1 MQHVFRNLSLALSCV
16 LLLAACSPGDTD
28 SLYSAFQGV
37 PDASRTKLW
46 WWHGDAPTT
55 REGITA
61 DLEAFKRA
69 GIGGVIYYDQIHGDG
84 KDALDAFSPEWW
96 EMFKFCATEARRLGL
111 TFDIT
116 VSNGFVAGGPWITPE
131 YAMKRVAAADTVLSG
146 GTWFDGPVP
155 LPRGTV
161 VEHIATLAFPVDREK
176 WDKPVRIPGEYRA
189 PADRKETIIPIRL
202 DRTVTARSFTYEV
215 TKRGKS
221 RMGAMNRPGDPAE
234 EFYASDFTPYPDPGE
249 LEASQDGIHYTPVCT
264 LKPIYTMAR
273 TPWSSKTVSFPATTA
288 RYWRVR
294 LHDWQVSERESNP
307 LTIKNMSLSSR
318 PVVDQWEER
327 AAVVSE
333 YSFENPSRTPSY
345 SGSEV
350 LDRSRMVDLSGQ
362 VDPGGHLRWQAP
374 EGSDW
379 ILMHF
384 VSTPTGGPSTHG
396 RPNLAGPECDKM
408 SVAAVELQFSMYAA
422 RMIDTLATLGIRPD
436 GLLMDSHEAGS
447 QNWTPGFREIFREH
461 KGYDL
466 TPFLPAYAG
475 YIVDSVEE
483 TDRFHADLRRTV
495 ADCVSD
501 NYFDTFR
508 RLSEECGIPLTAQA
522 AGNGQN
528 LVSDNIQAKG
538 RTSIPQ
544 GEFWARHLHG
554 AYDIKEASSAAH
566 LYGQQLASCE
576 AFTDAN
582 YTQCFGYLKQLADYA
597 FAFQTNELA
606 VCATPY
612 QPWPDRPA
620 PGNTAGGRT
629 YSLTSKSTWW
639 EYSRPFWDYQA
650 RCAFLM
656 RQGVPVVDLCIY
668 MGEDAPVKLTGHRLP
683 AIPEGYDF
691 DVCTWDA
698 LSTRLEAR
706 DGRLVTPDGMS
717 WGMLVIERTAD
728 VSDAAQRKIDAL
740 AAQGAPVYDARQRG
754 DWGLS
759 EALLQAGI
767 VPDLRSSKGTD
778 PQNRLWVAHRQLR
791 GADIYLVN
799 NHSTEPFLEEVVLRT
814 SHDHVEYWDPVDGA
828 RYRVPCRR
836 EADGLHVTL
845 SLTPTQTGFL
855 VASAR
860 ASKAALRPDPN
871 TGAGTPLGGSWTLQF
886 DPGRGGPA
894 EALTLDALT
903 DWSKSEDPGIRY
915 YSGPAVYS
923 KNVELP
929 TLEAGQRLVL
939 SLPEQVGLSVVRLD
953 GQAVQT
959 VWCAPWEADLT
970 EFAGGGEHRL
980 EIEAVNSLLNRM
992 VGDTFLPERERYTW
1006 WTVPLVKQSTP
1017 LVPSGLAG
1025 EVKLIV
1031 R

>member
-1 MQHVFRNLSLALSCV
+1 MNNRISRYHVLFAVFFGLASCSHDSV
-16 LLLAACSPGDTD
+16 EYLYNEFAA
-28 SLYSAFQGV
+28 V

-84 KDALDAFSPEWW
+84 RDALDAFSPGWW
-96 EMFKFCATEARRLGL
+96 EMFKFSATEARRIGL

-131 YAMKRVAAADTVLSG
+131 YAMKRVAAADTVLAG
-146 GTWFDGPVP
+146 GAVYDGPVP
-155 LPRGTV
+155 MQRGTA
-161 VEHIATLAFPVDREK
+161 VEDIATLAFPVTREN
-176 WDKPVRIPGEYRA
+176 WEKPIRIPGEFQV
-189 PADRKETIIPIRL
+189 PAGQKEYIIPIRF
-202 DRTVTARSFTYEV
+202 DRPVTARSFTYEI

-221 RMGAMNRPGDPAE
+221 RMGAMNRPGDPTE
-234 EFYASDFTPYPDPGE
+234 EFYASDFTAYPDPGE
-249 LEASQDGIHYTPVCT
+249 LEASQDGIHYTPVCS

-273 TPWSSKTVSFPATTA
+273 TPWSSKTISFPATTA

-294 LHDWQVSERESNP
+294 LHGWQISEKESNP
-307 LTIKNMSLSSR
+307 LTVKNLVLSSR

-333 YSFENPSRTPSY
+333 YTLENPSRTPAY
-345 SGSEV
+345 HADEV
-350 LDRSRMVDLSGQ
+350 LDRSRMINLTDLVDAS
-362 VDPGGHLRWQAP
+362 GHLRWQAP

-396 RPNLAGPECDKM
+396 RPNLSGPECDKM
-408 SVAAVELQFSMYAA
+408 SVAAVELQFSQYAA

-447 QNWTPGFREIFREH
+447 QNWTPGFQKIFQER

-466 TPFLPAYAG
+466 TPFLPAMAG
-475 YIVDSVEE
+475 YIVGSVEE
-483 TDRFHADLRRTV
+483 TDHFHADLRRTV

-501 NYFDTFR
+501 NYFGTFR
-508 RLSEECGIPLTAQA
+508 RMSEERGIPLTAQA

-582 YTQCFGYLKQLADYA
+582 YTQSFGYLKRLADYA

-612 QPWPDRPA
+612 QPWPNRPA

-629 YSLTSKSTWW
+629 YSLTRNSTWW

-656 RQGVPVVDLCIY
+656 RQGMPVVDLCIY

-683 AIPEGYDF
+683 AIPAGYDF
-691 DVCTWDA
+691 DVCTFDA
-698 LSTRLEAR
+698 LMNRLEAR
-706 DGRLVTPDGMS
+706 GGRVVTPDGMS
-717 WGMLVIERTAD
+717 WGMLVVERTAD
-728 VSDAAQRKIDAL
+728 VGEAAQRRIDAL
-740 AAQGAPVYDARQRG
+740 AAQGVPVYDAREKG
-754 DWGLS
+754 DWGLAG
-759 EALLQAGI
+759 ALLEAGI
-767 VPDLRSSKGTD
+767 APDLRSGTGTD
-778 PQNRLWVAHRQLR
+778 PQDRLWVAHRRHCRNRRQG
-791 GADIYLVN
+791 GA
-799 NHSTEPFLEEVVLRT
+799 
-814 SHDHVEYWDPVDGA
+814 
-828 RYRVPCRR
+828 
-836 EADGLHVTL
+836 
-845 SLTPTQTGFL
+845 
-855 VASAR
+855 
-860 ASKAALRPDPN
+860 
-871 TGAGTPLGGSWTLQF
+871 
-886 DPGRGGPA
+886 
-894 EALTLDALT
+894 
-903 DWSKSEDPGIRY
+903 
-915 YSGPAVYS
+915 
-923 KNVELP
+923 
-929 TLEAGQRLVL
+929 
-939 SLPEQVGLSVVRLD
+939 
-953 GQAVQT
+953 
-959 VWCAPWEADLT
+959 
-970 EFAGGGEHRL
+970 
-980 EIEAVNSLLNRM
+980 
-992 VGDTFLPERERYTW
+992 
-1006 WTVPLVKQSTP
+1006 
-1017 LVPSGLAG
+1017 
-1025 EVKLIV
+1025 
-1031 R
+1031 